1 MLDNVLRIISN
12 FANVMVYIDDRIYE
26 FNLDAALL
34 EISEQRR
41 EQSLRY
47 RHEQGRRT
55 CVLAYLLLKK
65 ALREE
70 YGLMENPLFE
80 YSEHGK
86 PSIVGHPDIW
96 FSLSHCREA
105 VACVVGNHPVGI
117 DVESV
122 RRYKE
127 GVARYSMNDEE
138 LERILSADRPDVAFI
153 RLWTMKEARL
163 KMTGEGIANQLKTAL
178 DDVDTLKFTTVE
190 RLDKNYIYTVCE
202 EKESYDL

>member
-1 MLDNVLRIISN
+1 
-12 FANVMVYIDDRIYE
+12 MVYIDDRIYE

-153 RLWTMKEARL
+153 SLWTMKEARL